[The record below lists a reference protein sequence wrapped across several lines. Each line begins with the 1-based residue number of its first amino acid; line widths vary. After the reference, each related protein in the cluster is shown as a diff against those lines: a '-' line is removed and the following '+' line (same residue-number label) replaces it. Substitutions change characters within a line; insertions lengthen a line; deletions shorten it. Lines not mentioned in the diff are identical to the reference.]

1 MQRNDWEMLN
11 GHKGGVFWF
20 TGLSGSGKTTL
31 SKKAEEELF
40 KQGIRS
46 VVIDGDQLRQGLN
59 IDLGFSEEDRS
70 ENMRRASEVAAMFL
84 NHGFVVLVPMISPS
98 SAARDVIRH
107 RFNSSDFAEIY
118 VQCSLE
124 TCEQRDPK
132 GLYRKARK
140 GEIREFTGIDA
151 IYEPPEQA
159 ELTVNT
165 ENSDMDSCVN
175 KLVEFVIHNYANM
188 A

>member
-1 MQRNDWEMLN
+1 MRRNDWEMLN
-11 GHKGGVFWF
+11 GHKGGIFWF

-31 SKKAEEELF
+31 SQKAEEEFF
-40 KQGIRS
+40 KQGIRC

-59 IDLGFSEEDRS
+59 IDLGFSAEHRR
-70 ENMRRASEVAAMFL
+70 ENMRRAAEVAAMFL
-84 NHGFVVLVPMISPS
+84 NQGFVVLVPMISPS
-98 SAARDVIRH
+98 SAAREAIRH
-107 RFNSSDFAEIY
+107 RFDPRDYAEIY
-118 VQCSLE
+118 VQCTLE

-132 GLYRKARK
+132 GLYRKARR

-159 ELTVNT
+159 ELTLNT
-165 ENSDMDSCVN
+165 EDSDMDSCVN
-175 KLVEFVIHNYANM
+175 ELVEFVIHNYANM